1 MVDIQNV
8 FKKIGLELDPE
19 SGAYVHN
26 KTNIPLTVHYEH
38 DTETM
43 VLLDQTKLPYEFTVW
58 KTKDY
63 RKAGIPGI
71 KGMIVRG
78 SQAIGCA
85 AGYGMLLAANE
96 FKNEK
101 KENFLKKLREA
112 ADFLNETR
120 PTASPLKWATDL
132 CLNVAEKS
140 VSKNGNVGDAVEA
153 VREAA
158 DYFLAADLI
167 LSWYLRQDG
176 KQHLED
182 GDVVM
187 THCNGG
193 SMSSSYGGHALG
205 MLEEAYVEGK
215 DIVMVSKETRPR
227 SQGYKL
233 TVWELNR
240 AQMPIVIVTDNMI
253 SSSFERFGVN
263 KVLLGVD
270 RVARDGSVANKI
282 GSADISRVA
291 DLYGTVDFYYATS
304 YSTIDLETKK
314 GSDIPI
320 EERSIDEV
328 TYLYSLEAEDK
339 RKNKVISEKSLKEWP
354 PKNIITNKKV
364 PGKGEIVI
372 YNPAFDITPPKLI
385 DLIITDI
392 GVFAPHQIKTLT
404 NEKMNQIVN
413 ERLEKQGVKV
423 PEIILE

>member
-1 MVDIQNV
+1 MVDIQKV
-8 FKKIGLELDPE
+8 FNKIGLEFDSE

-26 KTNIPLTVHYEH
+26 KTKIPLTVHYEPEE
-38 DTETM
+38 ETL

-96 FKNEK
+96 FK
-101 KENFLKKLREA
+101 KENKNNFIKKMREA
-112 ADFLNETR
+112 AEFLNSTR

-132 CLNVAEKS
+132 CLKTAEKS
-140 VSKNGNVGDAVEA
+140 LNKNGNVEEAVEA

-215 DIVMVSKETRPR
+215 DILMVSKETRPR

-233 TVWELNR
+233 TTWELNR
-240 AQMPIVIVTDNMI
+240 AQMPIIIVTDNMI
-253 SSSFERFGVN
+253 SSAFERFGVN

-282 GSADISRVA
+282 GSADIARVA
-291 DLYGTVDFYYATS
+291 NVYGNVDFFYATS
-304 YSTIDLETKK
+304 YSTIDLQTEK
-314 GSDIPI
+314 GADIPI

-328 TYLYSLEAEDK
+328 TYLYALEAEDK

-354 PKNIITNKKV
+354 PKNILTNKKI
-364 PGKGEIVI
+364 PGKGEIAI
-372 YNPAFDITPPKLI
+372 YNPAFDVTPPKLI
-385 DLIITDI
+385 DIIITDI

-404 NEKMNQIVN
+404 DEKMNQIVN
-413 ERLEKQGVKV
+413 QRLEAQGVNI
-423 PEIILE
+423 PEIILV